1 MEAMSKFSVD
11 FRLTPDNKSV
21 RFYNPSADNIPIQLF
36 SAILKALEEV
46 EKEYNG
52 IK

>member
-1 MEAMSKFSVD
+1 MSKFSVD
-11 FRLTPDNKSV
+11 S
-21 RFYNPSADNIPIQLF
+21 DNIPLQLF

-52 IK
+52 TKQ